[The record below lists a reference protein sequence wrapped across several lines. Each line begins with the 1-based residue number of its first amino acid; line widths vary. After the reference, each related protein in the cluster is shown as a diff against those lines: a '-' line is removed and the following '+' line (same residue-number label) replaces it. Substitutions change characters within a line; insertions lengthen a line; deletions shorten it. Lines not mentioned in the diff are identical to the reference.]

1 MSASPAPSN
10 AGGEASQAV
19 DNVHFKFCRECSNL
33 LYPKEDRVNNTLMFT
48 CRTCHVG
55 EPATSHCVF
64 QNKLHSQ
71 VGDTAGVT
79 TDVGSDPTVGA
90 PIFCTMCGD
99 DIRCSV
105 CKNTIFSTEE
115 TSMESLG
122 VEEPV
127 EVLFAEFFN
136 FEDEDEYDEEAE
148 EVGDEAEEEKAK
160 A

>member
-1 MSASPAPSN
+1 M
-10 AGGEASQAV
+10 
-19 DNVHFKFCRECSNL
+19 

-99 DIRCSV
+99 DIRCSI
-105 CKNTIFSTEE
+105 CNTSIFSSEE
-115 TSMESLG
+115 NSLDSLG
-122 VEEPV
+122 VEDSV
-127 EVLFAEFFN
+127 AGVVAKIFTYEVDEESDEEEEV
-136 FEDEDEYDEEAE
+136 EDEVE
-148 EVGDEAEEEKAK
+148 DEAEEQAKEKA
-160 A
+160 